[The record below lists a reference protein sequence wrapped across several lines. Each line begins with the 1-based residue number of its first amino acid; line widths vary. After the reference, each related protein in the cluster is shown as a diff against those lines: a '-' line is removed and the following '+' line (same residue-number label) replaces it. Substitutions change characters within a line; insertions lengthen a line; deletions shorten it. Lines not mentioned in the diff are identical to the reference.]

1 MSNNTERFPGGGQSQ
16 GKREYPVERVVG
28 RGFDDEDYEI
38 AREFFRNR
46 FGRQDFVRDL
56 EREKTEEEEKIIV
69 WVNDETNSVLELYGV
84 RPLDIPSRNVH
95 IIPEEQWPKREDF
108 TDSAAFYDFGTQA
121 IFYRDNVWR
130 SLFAYRLF
138 HEQLHIKSHQA
149 AQYVEADGKKKFEEY
164 RSGLTLT
171 SAKRENFSA
180 QFRKVNEAIIEA
192 LAVQFWEERIAA
204 DERFRAEM
212 EKVERLRAVLREES
226 AALKTANKLSD
237 EEFEA
242 AAGEICAALPGQG
255 DGEPEL
261 VRFAYS
267 AERAALSMLIS
278 KLAEHDPAR
287 LAEAPA
293 KRALGADAGEIFGL
307 FVKSA
312 LSGRMV
318 ELGKLIDRTFGAG
331 TFKRLGAIS
340 SEKHTKEELLAFVN
354 DLRSEEKNG
363 V

>member
-1 MSNNTERFPGGGQSQ
+1 MSNNAERFAGGGESQS
-16 GKREYPVERVVG
+16 KREYPIERVIG
-28 RGFDDEDYEI
+28 RGFDDEDYET
-38 AREFFRNR
+38 ARAFLRDR
-46 FGRQDFVRDL
+46 FGRQDFIRDL
-56 EREKTEEEEKIIV
+56 ERDKTEEEEKIV
-69 WVNDETNSVLELYGV
+69 AWVNDETNALLALYGV

-108 TDSAAFYDFGTQA
+108 ADSAAFYDFGTQS

-149 AQYVEADGKKKFEEY
+149 VQYVEEGGKKKLEAY

-171 SAKRENFSA
+171 SAKREDFAA
-180 QFRKVNEAIIEA
+180 QFRRLNEAVIET
-192 LAVQFWEERIAA
+192 LAVSFWQERVAP
-204 DERFRAEM
+204 DEKFRGEM
-212 EKVERLRAVLREES
+212 EKVGRLRAVLREEGE
-226 AALKTANKLSD
+226 ALKAANGLSD
-237 EEFEA
+237 EELEQTV
-242 AAGEICAALPGQG
+242 EEVCAAFAGK
-255 DGEPEL
+255 EEKPEL

-267 AERAALSMLIS
+267 AERAALGALISMLYERN
-278 KLAEHDPAR
+278 AGAF
-287 LAEAPA
+287 
-293 KRALGADAGEIFGL
+293 ADAGAVFDL

-312 LSGRMV
+312 MTGHMV

-340 SEKHTKEELLAFVN
+340 SEKHTKGELLAFVE
-354 DLRSEEKNG
+354 DLRSQEKNG

>member
-1 MSNNTERFPGGGQSQ
+1 MSNNAERFPGGGPSQ

-46 FGRQDFVRDL
+46 FGRQDFVKDL
-56 EREKTEEEEKIIV
+56 ERDKTEEEEKIIA
-69 WVNDETNSVLELYGV
+69 WVNDETNALLELYGV

-95 IIPEEQWPKREDF
+95 VIPEEQWPKREDF

-149 AQYVEADGKKKFEEY
+149 AQYVEEGGKKKFEEY

-180 QFRKVNEAIIEA
+180 QFRMVNEAVIEA
-192 LAVQFWEERIAA
+192 LAVQFWEERIAT

-212 EKVERLRAVLREES
+212 EKVKRLRAVLREES

-242 AAGEICAALPGQG
+242 AAGEICAALQG

-278 KLAEHDPAR
+278 KLAEHD
-287 LAEAPA
+287 
-293 KRALGADAGEIFGL
+293 RASGAATGEIFGL
-307 FVKSA
+307 FVKSV
-312 LSGRMV
+312 LSGHMV
-318 ELGKLIDRTFGAG
+318 ELGRLIDRTFGAG
-331 TFKRLGAIS
+331 TFKRLGAVS
-340 SEKHTKEELLAFVN
+340 SEKHTKGELLAFVEG
-354 DLRSEEKNG
+354 LRSQEKNG

>member
-1 MSNNTERFPGGGQSQ
+1 MSSNAEHFPGAGGTLP
-16 GKREYPVERVVG
+16 KREVPIERIIG

-38 AREFFRNR
+38 AREFLRDR

-56 EREKTEEEEKIIV
+56 ERDKTEEEEKLV
-69 WVNDETNSVLELYGV
+69 AWVNDETNALLELYGV
-84 RPLDIPSRNVH
+84 RPLDIPSRNIH

-108 TDSAAFYDFGTQA
+108 ADSAAFYDFGTQA

-138 HEQLHIKSHQA
+138 HEELHIKSHQA
-149 AQYVEADGKKKFEEY
+149 AQYVEEDGKKKLEEY

-171 SAKRENFSA
+171 SAKRENFAA
-180 QFRKVNEAIIEA
+180 QFRKLNEAIIET
-192 LAVQFWEERIAA
+192 LAIQFWEGKIAK
-204 DERFRAEM
+204 DERYRAEM
-212 EKVERLRAVLREES
+212 ERVARLQAVLREES

-242 AAGEICAALPGQG
+242 AAGEICAALPG
-255 DGEPEL
+255 DGTPEL

-278 KLAEHDPAR
+278 NLAER
-287 LAEAPA
+287 T
-293 KRALGADAGEIFGL
+293 GGDAGEIFGL

-312 LSGRMV
+312 LSGHMV
-318 ELGKLIDRTFGAG
+318 ELGRLIDRTFGAG

-340 SEKHTKEELLAFVN
+340 SQKHTKEELLAFVS